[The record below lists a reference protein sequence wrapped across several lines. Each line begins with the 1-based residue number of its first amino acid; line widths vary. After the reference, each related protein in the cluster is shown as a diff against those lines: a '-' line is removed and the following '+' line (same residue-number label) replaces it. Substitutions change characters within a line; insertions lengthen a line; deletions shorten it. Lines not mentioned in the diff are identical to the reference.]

1 MKKKELLK
9 EIMGVPKALTPWVN
23 SLSQLI
29 YDDVSKLDDWDEE
42 GPVSYKNKDGELVE
56 DLAVRMD
63 KKTIKGKDVMEI
75 LARINGFADV
85 KEFVNSEMFQNLP
98 FWRPTI
104 TYRLVG
110 IPTELYK
117 LEGDGRYNAAIGTRE
132 SQGLS
137 KIGKLRVLPNVHMHF
152 DILVD
157 MNDPLNRL
165 KENLS
170 DTIAHELLH
179 GYQKVKQL
187 QGGKP
192 AHFGK
197 ETSLNALVHN
207 PVMNKIGSD
216 WWQNFLHLVY
226 LHLSFEIN
234 ARITQLYYYLQNK
247 EINTKEDFL
256 RELKKSDIWREMK
269 ALENFDAEEYVKSFK
284 LPSLEGIE
292 NPLEMIDVLAK
303 KVMLQKQKI
312 DVKNEESALK
322 SMIDLWDNML
332 DIGNKLMKQQNI
344 GITMDSVPQSAKE
357 DPMKFFKFFEKRFH
371 KKAEKW
377 KRKLYRI
384 GSLILQEKKEALQ
397 KNK

>member
-9 EIMGVPKALTPWVN
+9 EIMGVPKALNPWVN

-29 YDDVSKLDDWDEE
+29 YDDINSLGDWDEE
-42 GPVSYKNKDGELVE
+42 GPVTYKNKDGELVE
-56 DLAVRMD
+56 DMAVRME
-63 KKTIKGKDVMEI
+63 KQVIPGNEVMD
-75 LARINGFADV
+75 LLTKINGFSDL

-98 FWRPTI
+98 FWRPEI
-104 TYRLVG
+104 TYRFVG
-110 IPTELYK
+110 VPTELYK

-157 MNDPLNRL
+157 MDDPLNRL

-197 ETSLNALVHN
+197 ESSLNALVHN
-207 PVMNKIGSD
+207 PVMNNISSD

-247 EINTKEDFL
+247 NINTKEDFL
-256 RELKKSDIWREMK
+256 RELKKSGIWGEMK
-269 ALENFDAEEYVKSFK
+269 RLEEFDAEEYLKSFK
-284 LPSLEGIE
+284 LPSLEGVQ
-292 NPLEMIDVLAK
+292 NPFDMIDVLS
-303 KVMLQKQKI
+303 QKQMLKSQGI
-312 DVKNEESALK
+312 NVGSEESALK

-332 DIGNKLMKQQNI
+332 DIGNKLMKQENI
-344 GITMDSVPQSAKE
+344 GITMDSVPKSAKE

-384 GSLILQEKKEALQ
+384 GSLLLQEKEEALQ

>member
-1 MKKKELLK
+1 
-9 EIMGVPKALTPWVN
+9 MGVPKALTPWVK

-29 YDDVSKLDDWDEE
+29 YDDISKLDDWDEE
-42 GPVSYKNKDGELVE
+42 GPVTYTNKDGELVE
-56 DLAVRMD
+56 DMAVRMD
-63 KKTIKGKDVMEI
+63 KQIIPGKEVMDLLTE
-75 LARINGFADV
+75 INGFSDL

-98 FWRPTI
+98 FWRPQI
-104 TYRLVG
+104 SYRFVG
-110 IPTELYK
+110 VPTELYK
-117 LEGDGRYNAAIGTRE
+117 LEGDGRYNAMIGINE
-132 SQGLS
+132 SEGLS
-137 KIGKLRVLPNVHMHF
+137 KIGKLGVLPDVYMHF

-197 ETSLNALVHN
+197 EASLNAIVHN
-207 PVMNKIGSD
+207 PVMKKISSD

-226 LHLSFEIN
+226 LHLSFEVN

-247 EINTKEDFL
+247 GINTKEDFL
-256 RELKKSDIWREMK
+256 RELKKSHIWQEMK
-269 ALENFDAEEYVKSFK
+269 RLEEFDAEEYLKSFK
-284 LPSLEGIE
+284 LPSLEGVQ
-292 NPLEMIDVLAK
+292 NPFGMIDVLT
-303 KVMLQKQKI
+303 QKQML
-312 DVKNEESALK
+312 KNQGINVGSEESALK
-322 SMIDLWDNML
+322 SMIELWDKML
-332 DIGNKLMKQQNI
+332 NIGNELMKQENV
-344 GITMDSVPQSAKE
+344 GITMDNVPKSVKE
-357 DPMKFFKFFEKRFH
+357 DPIKFFKFFEKRFR

-384 GSLILQEKKEALQ
+384 GSLILQEKEEALQ

>member
-9 EIMGVPKALTPWVN
+9 EIMGVPKALNPWVN

-63 KKTIKGKDVMEI
+63 EKTIKGKDVMEN

-85 KEFVNSEMFQNLP
+85 KEFANSEMFQNLP
-98 FWRPTI
+98 FWRPEI
-104 TYRLVG
+104 TYRFVG
-110 IPTELYK
+110 VPTELYK

-179 GYQKVKQL
+179 GYQKIKQL

-197 ETSLNALVHN
+197 ETSLNAIVHN
-207 PVMNKIGSD
+207 PVMNKISSD

-256 RELKKSDIWREMK
+256 RELKKSDIWGEMK
-269 ALENFDAEEYVKSFK
+269 RLEEFDAEEYLKSFK

-292 NPLEMIDVLAK
+292 NPFEMIDVLAQK
-303 KVMLQKQKI
+303 AMLKKQKI
-312 DVKNEESALK
+312 DVENEESALK

-384 GSLILQEKKEALQ
+384 GSLILQEKEEALQ

>member
-63 KKTIKGKDVMEI
+63 EKTIKGKDVMEN
-75 LARINGFADV
+75 LARINGFADL

-104 TYRLVG
+104 TYRVVG
-110 IPTELYK
+110 VPTELYK

-197 ETSLNALVHN
+197 ETSLNAIIHN
-207 PVMNKIGSD
+207 PVMNKISSD

-269 ALENFDAEEYVKSFK
+269 RLEEFDAEEYLKSFK
-284 LPSLEGIE
+284 LPSLEGVQ
-292 NPLEMIDVLAK
+292 NPFEMVDVLAQ

-312 DVKNEESALK
+312 DVENEESALK

-344 GITMDSVPQSAKE
+344 GITMDNVPKSAKE

>member
-29 YDDVSKLDDWDEE
+29 YDNVSKLDEWDEE
-42 GPVSYKNKDGELVE
+42 GPVSYRNKDGELVE

-63 KKTIKGKDVMEI
+63 EKTIKGKDVMEN

-85 KEFVNSEMFQNLP
+85 KEFVNSEMFQSLP
-98 FWRPTI
+98 FWRPEI

-207 PVMNKIGSD
+207 PVMNKISSD
-216 WWQNFLHLVY
+216 WWQIFLHLVY

-284 LPSLEGIE
+284 LPSLEGIQ

-312 DVKNEESALK
+312 DVENEESALK

-384 GSLILQEKKEALQ
+384 GSLILQEKEEALQ